1 MTLNEPVRPAGALYV
16 GIASILKDDIVR
28 GAFADNRLPT
38 EEELAQRFQVSR
50 NTIREALSMLE
61 MDGLI
66 TRRQGVG
73 TFIEPARVPV
83 GSRTIGF
90 TESMRLA
97 GRNPGTIMASF
108 DWEPADQ
115 NMSNILGIST
125 GSAMG
130 VIKRVRSL
138 DGVPAYYQIERL
150 PAHVIGEEF
159 EPESMGE
166 SLFAYLE
173 ECRGI
178 RIWSA
183 EFSLRATVPNP
194 IIANILKMDSGL
206 PLLMIEDI
214 YRSPDKKPLLWSV
227 NYYRS
232 DLYCFRAVQS
242 NGTFEMLTVE
252 EERA

>member
-97 GRNPGTIMASF
+97 GRNPALSWRRSI
-108 DWEPADQ
+108 
-115 NMSNILGIST
+115 
-125 GSAMG
+125 GS
-130 VIKRVRSL
+130 
-138 DGVPAYYQIERL
+138 RL
-150 PAHVIGEEF
+150 
-159 EPESMGE
+159 
-166 SLFAYLE
+166 
-173 ECRGI
+173 I
-178 RIWSA
+178 RICPTS
-183 EFSLRATVPNP
+183 
-194 IIANILKMDSGL
+194 
-206 PLLMIEDI
+206 
-214 YRSPDKKPLLWSV
+214 
-227 NYYRS
+227 
-232 DLYCFRAVQS
+232 
-242 NGTFEMLTVE
+242 
-252 EERA
+252 